1 MEQSDLEYFKDVL
14 TRQMYQLLDQA
25 DHSIVNLMDMDSQ
38 APDPLDRATF
48 ESGRNYELRIRD
60 RESRL
65 IRKIKS
71 SLEDIANGVY
81 GICESCGEEI
91 SIARLKAR
99 PVARHCIACKRKRE
113 AFEKVAGF

>member
-1 MEQSDLEYFKDVL
+1 MEQSELEYFKDVL
-14 TRQMYQLLDQA
+14 TRQMYLLLDQA
-25 DHSIVNLMDMDSQ
+25 DHSIVSLMDMDSQ
-38 APDPLDRATF
+38 SPDPLDRATF

-65 IRKIKS
+65 IRKIKT
-71 SLEDIANGVY
+71 SLEDIANGTY
-81 GICESCGEEI
+81 GICESCGEDI

-99 PVARHCIACKRKRE
+99 PVARHCITCKRKME